1 MKPTRILVTGATGFI
16 GSRLCE
22 RLSLVHNLPY
32 RALVRNFSRANRI
45 ARVDAEMVSGE
56 LLDKAALQE
65 ALSGCDVVMHLAHAE
80 DRLAKKETRALVDA
94 CLQAGIQRFVHV
106 SSMAVYGPEPG
117 PECSSEET
125 AVVGHY
131 GEAYSDSKASQEAVV
146 MAAVRNR
153 NFPAVIV
160 RPTVVYGPYS
170 GFVPPVIEA
179 AQHGHITLIDDGKGI
194 CNAVYVDDVCDAIV
208 AAMQAESVIGGA
220 FVINGDIPVSWHDF
234 NLQLAMLVGKPFDV
248 SNLASAEVREYWDSQ
263 APGFTDNFRQL
274 AGLLASN
281 DFHTELARVPLFG
294 SILGWTKNFLGE
306 KLSDQQKLR
315 IKLKLGQSSAP
326 VRRSATSVEWPDPGR
341 LVRECYPIVL
351 SNQKAKNA
359 LGWAPAYSF
368 EEGVQLTGQWL
379 NFARMIDGRRDT

>member
-1 MKPTRILVTGATGFI
+1 MKPTKILVTGATGFI

-32 RALVRNFSRANRI
+32 RALVRNFSRASRI

-56 LLDKAALQE
+56 LLDKPALE
-65 ALSGCDVVMHLAHAE
+65 RALEECDVVMHLAHSE
-80 DRLAKKETRALVDA
+80 DRLAKKETRALIDV
-94 CLQAGIQRFVHV
+94 CIQAGIQRFVHV

-125 AVVGHY
+125 AVISHY
-131 GEAYSDSKASQEAVV
+131 GEAYSDSKAGQEAVV
-146 MAAVRNR
+146 MAAVRSR

-170 GFVPPVIEA
+170 GFVPPVIDA
-179 AQHGHITLIDDGKGI
+179 AHRGHITLIDDGKGV

-208 AAMQAESVIGGA
+208 AAMLADNVIGGA
-220 FVINGDIPVSWHDF
+220 FVINGDTPVSWREF
-234 NLQLAMLVGKPFDV
+234 NLQLASMAGKPFDV
-248 SNLASAEVREYWDSQ
+248 SNLASADIREYWHSQ
-263 APGFTDNFRQL
+263 APRFTDNFRQL

-281 DFHTELARVPLFG
+281 DFHAELSRVPLFE
-294 SILGWTKNFLGE
+294 SFLGWAKNSLGE
-306 KLSDQQKLR
+306 RLSDQQKLR
-315 IKLKLGQSSAP
+315 IKLKLGYSNAP
-326 VRRSATSVEWPDPGR
+326 APRSATSVEWPDPGR
-341 LVRECYPIVL
+341 LVRECYPIVI

-368 EEGVQLTGQWL
+368 EDGVQLTGQWL
-379 NFARMIDGRRDT
+379 KFVRMIEGHGDA